1 MSILWKQTVGEFSN
15 YEVSNTGLVRNKET
29 KKLLKIHKN
38 HLGYEFVGLSN
49 KGRVRKHRVHRLV
62 AFAFLE
68 NPENKPNINH
78 LDSNPSNNH
87 VDNLQWCTQSENIK
101 YAYDYGFKKPPMHRL
116 GSKQGSSSQYHN
128 VYLDKSRNRWAARVE
143 TTTAGGLSVK
153 RKYFAISR
161 FESSEQAEQAAAYAV
176 NLMLDELKDSTRP
189 RNPIKLTV
197 NGKYYDF
204 TIETSTD

>member
-29 KKLLKIHKN
+29 KKLLKSHKN

-49 KGRVRKHRVHRLV
+49 KGRARKHRVHRLV

-116 GSKQGSSSQYHN
+116 GCKQGSSSKYFN
-128 VYLDKSRNRWAARVE
+128 VHLAKVRQRWIARVE
-143 TTTAGGLSVK
+143 TTIEGKLVIK
-153 RKYFAISR
+153 RKFFAISR
-161 FESSEQAEQAAAYAV
+161 FETSSQAEKAAAYAV
-176 NLMLDELKDSTRP
+176 NLILDELKDSTRP
-189 RNPIKLTV
+189 RNPIKLTA

>member
-1 MSILWKQTVGEFSN
+1 MIILWKQTVGEFSN

-29 KKLLKIHKN
+29 KKLLKPHKN
-38 HLGYEFVGLSN
+38 PLGYKFVRLSN
-49 KGRVRKHRVHRLV
+49 KGKTKKYRVHRLV

-101 YAYDYGFKKPPMHRL
+101 YAYKHGFKKPTLNRL
-116 GSKQGSSSQYHN
+116 GSKNGSSSKYFN
-128 VYLDKSRNRWAARVE
+128 VHLAKVRQRWIACVE
-143 TTTAGGLSVK
+143 TTIEGKLVIK
-153 RKYFAISR
+153 RKIFAISG
-161 FESSEQAEQAAAYAV
+161 FETSSQAEKAAAYAV
-176 NLMLDELKDSTRP
+176 NLILDELKDSIRP
-189 RNPIKLTV
+189 RNPIKLTA